1 LIVKAENI
9 TVEHL
14 KDKDTNKVSGGGIEV
29 TGVASKK
36 ESTVDYKAY
45 FKNMYEGKDIS
56 GNEAQKIIDGIPE
69 ENKEKIAISDSS
81 NNIAGTLVMG
91 RWNVGVT

>member
-1 LIVKAENI
+1 MIVKAENI

-14 KDKDTNKVSGGGIEV
+14 KDTNKVSGGGIEV

-69 ENKEKIAISDSS
+69 ENKEKIAISD
-81 NNIAGTLVMG
+81 IQIILLEH
-91 RWNVGVT
+91 